1 MEASGVRFTLLDID
15 FCTIVVVVLS
25 SFFSV
30 VFEVTLKPQMKSSH
44 LRGYILIEIM
54 YNEN

>member
-1 MEASGVRFTLLDID
+1 MEASGVRFTLLDLD

-30 VFEVTLKPQMKSSH
+30 VFEVALKPQMKSSH
-44 LRGYILIEIM
+44 LGVT
-54 YNEN
+54 